1 MPDDSAKLP
10 TVPDA
15 DAERIAKRKR
25 LLSLFALLLALV
37 ALGFGLWDWLIGS
50 HYVST
55 DNAYVGGDAA
65 QITPQLAAA
74 VVAVRVAE
82 TQAVQQGD
90 ILVVLDD
97 VDARIAVA
105 RAEADLAG
113 TTRRVEQIFATGRA
127 LEADIGNRQAALR
140 HAEAG
145 RAQAAA
151 VLEKAQIDLR
161 RRQELQESGAV
172 SGEELTTASNA
183 FSLAKAAADAA
194 AADFEQAKAA
204 VVAATA
210 QRDATLALIAG
221 LDVAHNPDV
230 AAARA
235 RLDQA
240 KIDLARTVVTAP
252 LAGIVGQR
260 HVQVGQRV
268 KVGDVLMTVVPV
280 AQLYVDANFKEN
292 QLAGVRVGQS
302 VTLTSDLYGGRVLF
316 HGKVAGF
323 AGGTGAA
330 TAIIPAQNATGN
342 WIKVVQRLP
351 VRVTLDDGE
360 LIGHPL
366 RLGLTMDATIDLRSG
381 R

>member
-240 KIDLARTVVTAP
+240 KIDLARTVITAP